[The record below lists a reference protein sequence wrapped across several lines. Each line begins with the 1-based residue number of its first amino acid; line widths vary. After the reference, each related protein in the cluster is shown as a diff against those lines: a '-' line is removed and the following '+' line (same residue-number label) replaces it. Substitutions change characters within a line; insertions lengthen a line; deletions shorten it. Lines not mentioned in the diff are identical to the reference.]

1 MFQHHL
7 PHDVR
12 EDDVMMMLSATCAM
26 TRQPTIMNSYSCS
39 ICLLARSPTK
49 KFEAPTRNTKK
60 FRIPNKVGDEKNRPY
75 KLIYY
80 DFKGHIRVNHDR
92 KIKKVEKEN

>member
-1 MFQHHL
+1 
-7 PHDVR
+7 
-12 EDDVMMMLSATCAM
+12 M
-26 TRQPTIMNSYSCS
+26 TRHTTIIDIYSRA
-39 ICLLARSPTK
+39 ICLLARFPSHKIEPPTGNI
-49 KFEAPTRNTKK
+49 EK

-92 KIKKVEKEN
+92 QIKKS